1 MNKPSLCH
9 FDSGW
14 VPKSKRERI
23 LTVLLA
29 SIFLGVMGWESMC
42 QLLLGSFHSRSLAI
56 ASLDRKLSDL
66 EAEAIRVQRA
76 SRELA
81 DSRVRSLPSVPS
93 VATAWYQKWL
103 LELLDESGWTNVVV
117 TPNRAWPEPE
127 LGHRLPFAVRGD
139 AAPLDVAA
147 FLDAFHSTPLL
158 HKLTAL
164 SIQGTEAPT
173 GDGRRSS
180 NNIESEEAPLKVV
193 MAIEAL
199 SLADA
204 DPVAGEGL
212 GQRASSPNASGAE
225 GHLAQTWSRHDWFS
239 RPKSAPSLPTQHRS
253 MAAEMPKAP
262 ETDQEVRLVAS
273 IANGRLREA
282 WLYDGRTRET
292 VVLNERSPFQIAD
305 VRGTVLRI
313 EADSVTLALSGGTSA
328 KVQLGHAVPMK
339 AR

>member
-1 MNKPSLCH
+1 M
-9 FDSGW
+9 
-14 VPKSKRERI
+14 PKSKRERI
-23 LTVLLA
+23 LAVLLA
-29 SIFLGVMGWESMC
+29 SAFLGALGWDSLS
-42 QLLLGSFHSRSLAI
+42 QFFLGPFRTKSVAI
-56 ASLDRKLSDL
+56 AALDRKLSDL
-66 EAEAIRVQRA
+66 EAEALRVQRA

-81 DSRVRSLPSVPS
+81 DCRARSLPSVPS

-103 LELLDESGWTNVVV
+103 LELLDDSGWTNAVV

-127 LGHRLPFAVRGD
+127 LGHRLAFAVRGD
-139 AAPLDVAA
+139 ADPMDVAA

-164 SIQGTEAPT
+164 TIQGTEPSLS
-173 GDGRRSS
+173 DGRRSS
-180 NNIESEEAPLKVV
+180 DNPDAEDSPLKVV

-204 DPVAGEGL
+204 DAVAGEGL
-212 GQRASSPNASGAE
+212 GLRASSPNASGAE
-225 GHLAQTWSRHDWFS
+225 GHLAQTWNRHDWFS

-262 ETDQEVRLVAS
+262 ETDQAVRLVAS
-273 IANGRLREA
+273 IANGRQREA
-282 WLYDGRTRET
+282 WLYDGRTRAT